1 MAATTIDQYV
11 TPRDSQVIFSPS
23 PFSFRE
29 GGSPFDLSIPIV
41 IMTQKLL
48 TGHGIE
54 QSLVYF
60 LF

>member
-11 TPRDSQVIFSPS
+11 TGLSGDFFPS

-41 IMTQKLL
+41 IVTQKLL